1 MCIIM
6 VFLSHFVKDSYLATA
21 EQLVLY
27 LIVIKTGT
35 FQIKIKSDKLM
46 QCVGVAAGLGARRDR
61 GRGVHADVLFD
72 DSDDSGS
79 VFDSSSDDSD
89 SDDDSDDDHF
99 DSRHDFASE
108 IRGMYVP

>member
-1 MCIIM
+1 MCIP
-6 VFLSHFVKDSYLATA
+6 LSFSQRLLPRHCRATGVIPYRHKDY
-21 EQLVLY
+21 VW
-27 LIVIKTGT
+27 GT